1 MTTKNKKTKKVTTK
15 KKGGKP
21 RVDFDWEKFNA
32 ILQFMPQKDVASDIM
47 GVSEDTIDR
56 RIKEMHNCTFK
67 EYRERKMAPVK
78 MRLVKKAI
86 DKAMNGDN
94 TMLIFCL
101 KNLCGWSDRP
111 MDKGLENQVAN
122 LVLNIPTNNRE

>member
-1 MTTKNKKTKKVTTK
+1 MTTKK

-21 RVDFDWEKFNA
+21 RLTFDWDKLNA
-32 ILQFMPQKDVASDIM
+32 ILQFMPQKDVVSDIM

-56 RIKEMHNCTFK
+56 RIKETHNCNFK
-67 EYRERKMAPVK
+67 EYRDRKMAPVK
-78 MRLVKKAI
+78 MRLIKKAI

-101 KNLCGWSDRP
+101 KN
-111 MDKGLENQVAN
+111 
-122 LVLNIPTNNRE
+122 